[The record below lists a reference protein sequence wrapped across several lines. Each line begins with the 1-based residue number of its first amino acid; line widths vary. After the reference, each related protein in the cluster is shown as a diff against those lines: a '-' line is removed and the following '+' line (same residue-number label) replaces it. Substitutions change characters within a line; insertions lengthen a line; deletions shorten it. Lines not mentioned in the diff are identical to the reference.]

1 MFAQCPDCR
10 KTYPVTKKHKRGK
23 KTQIYCSDCK
33 KKFNVSVLLSNEN
46 STVLVTEAK
55 TEYIPK
61 PEALQKA
68 RAKKKSSNQPYSTII
83 SGFFKKNSANI
94 AAINLANAD
103 SAPERLPWEM
113 EKESANTVWFLGF
126 IAGLVLLFGQIIYF
140 EAGNVSQNPSYRPD
154 LEKLC
159 RWLGC
164 QLADYENLAEFAVL
178 QSSFVPNSDGT
189 MTFKA
194 VINNQAA
201 FKQRLPSIKLTL
213 LDYNEQV
220 LAQRILN
227 SKEYFPS
234 GKRPNNTIS
243 PDETVEA
250 SFTIAAP
257 KTRIGGYNFD
267 LIY

>member
-33 KKFNVSVLLSNEN
+33 KKFNVSVLLLNEN

-68 RAKKKSSNQPYSTII
+68 SAKKKSGNQWYSTII
-83 SGFFKKNSANI
+83 GGFLKKNSANI
-94 AAINLANAD
+94 AAVNSAND
-103 SAPERLPWEM
+103 DPVPERLPWEVQ
-113 EKESANTVWFLGF
+113 KKSADTLWFLGF
-126 IAGLVLLFGQIIYF
+126 IAGLALLFGQIIYF
-140 EAGNVSQNPSYRPD
+140 EAGKVSQNPSYRPD

-164 QLADYENLAEFAVL
+164 QLAGYENIAEFAVL
-178 QSSFVPNSDGT
+178 QSSFVPNSDGS
-189 MTFKA
+189 MSFKA

-213 LDYNEQV
+213 LDYNEQA
-220 LAQRILN
+220 LAQRIL
-227 SKEYFPS
+227 SPKEYLPS

>member
-33 KKFNVSVLLSNEN
+33 KKFNASVLLLNEN

-61 PEALQKA
+61 PKALQKA
-68 RAKKKSSNQPYSTII
+68 SARKKSGNQWYSTII
-83 SGFFKKNSANI
+83 NGFLKKNSANI
-94 AAINLANAD
+94 AAVNPANAD
-103 SAPERLPWEM
+103 PAPERLPWEV
-113 EKESANTVWFLGF
+113 EKKSANTLWSLGF
-126 IAGLVLLFGQIIYF
+126 IAGLVLLCGQIIYF
-140 EAGNVSQNPSYRPD
+140 EAENVSQNPSYRPG

-159 RWLGC
+159 RWLSC
-164 QLADYENLAEFAVL
+164 QLADYENLAEFTVL
-178 QSSFVPNSDGT
+178 QSFFVPNSDGT

-220 LAQRILN
+220 FAQRIIN
-227 SKEYFPS
+227 SKEYLPS

-267 LIY
+267 LIH